1 MLAIAENT
9 LEEIEKNNYYQL
21 FRNEKQYTAVYFRE
35 EFDRFDNFIK
45 MVKSFKSPVAV
56 YIFSWE
62 KETYIPEFEDF
73 KNITV
78 KTIPQPILEIYKRIY
93 NII

>member
-1 MLAIAENT
+1 VCSSDLN
-9 LEEIEKNNYYQL
+9 Q
-21 FRNEKQYTAVYFRE
+21 KQYTAVYFRE
-35 EFDRFDNFIK
+35 EFSKFDDFIEK
-45 MVKSFKSPVAV
+45 VKKLKKPAVV

-62 KETYIPEFEDF
+62 KEFEFNEFDDD

-78 KTIPQPILEIYKRIY
+78 KTIPQPILEIYKQIY